1 MTPAERART
10 SSGPSF
16 AGSGSGSGSGAFFFG
31 GISPEPEPEP
41 ARARA
46 SNDEMPSHE
55 MDETDVVVLKQS
67 SVREFLTRVAHD
79 DDVEVVPAS
88 TLRLIHFVW

>member
-46 SNDEMPSHE
+46 SNDEM
-55 MDETDVVVLKQS
+55 DETDVVVLKQS
-67 SVREFLTRVAHD
+67 SVRELLTRVAHD